1 MNFIVQCLF
10 VWVFICKVT
19 LQIVFY
25 FKLATITENSVTFL
39 SHVGEESSPCCP
51 GISKK
56 TVSIF
61 WRLRNSN
68 IVCLQ
73 RKEISYKPREFQR
86 TFSFFKLKMWTP
98 KLTLFTDFY
107 HRCSD
112 SVLQTLWAEQILEGK
127 ILCIVS
133 TSQHPG
139 CLSSR

>member
-1 MNFIVQCLF
+1 MQSRDGHSLTSPPGRKSECPGHLQTPLWLCILASHVHGAEFSQETKKSITERIFSVMNFIVQCLF

-39 SHVGEESSPCCP
+39 SHIGEESSPCCP

-68 IVCLQ
+68 IVCL
-73 RKEISYKPREFQR
+73 
-86 TFSFFKLKMWTP
+86 
-98 KLTLFTDFY
+98 
-107 HRCSD
+107 
-112 SVLQTLWAEQILEGK
+112 
-127 ILCIVS
+127 
-133 TSQHPG
+133 
-139 CLSSR
+139 